1 VKQKSPLLRFL
12 YWARDLRSRALF
24 EALRTHC
31 RGEVLDVGGWDFFLT
46 AQRERIAFDRWT
58 TLESDPERMLDAADS
73 RVSVVHGD
81 GCAMDFPDGRFD
93 TVLNV
98 QVLEHVFEPIRMV
111 EEMSRVLRPGGALV
125 MLVPQTST
133 THLAPHYYANYSRY
147 WIETVLDRA
156 GLEEIEIRP
165 LGGVWSSAAS
175 HFLFF
180 FMQATRVSGMT
191 SAKNER
197 NLFFFAL
204 FPFMAL
210 YALASIPLCLVLALG
225 DLTEE
230 PNNHLVIARKPK

>member
-1 VKQKSPLLRFL
+1 
-12 YWARDLRSRALF
+12 
-24 EALRTHC
+24 
-31 RGEVLDVGGWDFFLT
+31 
-46 AQRERIAFDRWT
+46 
-58 TLESDPERMLDAADS
+58 
-73 RVSVVHGD
+73 
-81 GCAMDFPDGRFD
+81 
-93 TVLNV
+93 
-98 QVLEHVFEPIRMV
+98 
-111 EEMSRVLRPGGALV
+111 
-125 MLVPQTST
+125 VPQTST